1 MQRDLNSNLN
11 NVCNL
16 LIGLDYEIYSIDKNY
31 LLDKFI
37 PTNSYENI
45 VAIKR
50 NSNLKDYLK

>member
-1 MQRDLNSNLN
+1 MQRDLNSDLN

-50 NSNLKDYLK
+50 NCNLIQYLK